1 MSTRAASLAR
11 SAPSPDG
18 RPYRLDMPTIF
29 LSSTIRDMGD
39 LRSAMKYWLEQ
50 QGFVVFASESPDFPH
65 ALDRETVAAALAPID
80 DCDYYVLVVG
90 ARVGALVRDEGI
102 SVTRAEFRHACERR
116 RKTGRPHMLHLVR
129 REIYDARRTGRP
141 AVVSEEEWPA
151 IQDFLDEIA
160 KQGESG
166 DPNWLRS
173 FDTFGEVVDVLR
185 ATLHVSGPLVRR
197 ALEANLQWELTTN
210 TRELLG
216 RNKNTIRPHALVYP
230 DDLTLPSG
238 VADTVR
244 IEPREAY
251 WMFLFRL
258 SLRASL
264 GRSALDECI
273 NSGHFLEYDVTTHA
287 FVVGPLQ
294 RSLLELRRQIESL
307 EGVVGTINSDETI
320 KADITALADG
330 ARQKREAEVSEF
342 TVRFLYAA
350 WSATMNVLRLNRALY
365 QVLAGVPATIEV
377 PKLTPA
383 YAPDEESK
391 MSEEEISEQDASDW
405 LRSAEWR
412 VSRDEEIAAS

>member
-1 MSTRAASLAR
+1 
-11 SAPSPDG
+11 
-18 RPYRLDMPTIF
+18 MPTIF

-90 ARVGALVRDEGI
+90 ARVGALVEDEGI
-102 SVTRAEFRHACERR
+102 SVTRTEFRHARERR
-116 RKTGRPHMLHLVR
+116 RTTGRPYMLHLVR
-129 REIYDARRTGRP
+129 REIYEARNRERP
-141 AVVSEEEWPA
+141 ASVSEEEWPV
-151 IQDFLDEIA
+151 IQEFLDEIV
-160 KQGESG
+160 KQGERG

-173 FDTFGEVVDVLR
+173 FDTFTEIVDVLR

-197 ALEANLQWELTTN
+197 ALEANLRWELTTN

-244 IEPREAY
+244 IEPSEAY
-251 WMFLFRL
+251 WMFAFRL
-258 SLRASL
+258 SLKAGL

-273 NSGHFLEYDVTTHA
+273 NSGRFLEYDVTTHA

-294 RSLLELRRQIESL
+294 RSLLELRQQIESL
-307 EGVVGTINSDETI
+307 EGIVGTVNTNETI
-320 KADITALADG
+320 KTDVTALADG
-330 ARQKREAEVSEF
+330 ARRKREAGVSVF

-350 WSATMNVLRLNRALY
+350 WSTTMNVLRLSRALY
-365 QVLAGVPATIEV
+365 QVLDGVRASIEV
-377 PKLTPA
+377 LTLTPA

-391 MSEEEISEQDASDW
+391 MSDEEISERDASDW

-412 VSRDEEIAAS
+412 VSRDGEISAS